1 MTSLINPKPS
11 VQKPAAI
18 APTVA
23 QVAPAAQASVIDSD
37 RRIIIK
43 EDRWSMEF
51 INSHFSEDAD
61 RREGRIYLPDGQ
73 RLWAWKSK
81 KGEIKKMR
89 LVDSLIHNYPVPSSI
104 VNEVG
109 SRFQIYDGRHRMET
123 IWLFMNNKFKWNG
136 VFYKDLCDGDRE
148 KFNSRNIPVT
158 IVQAKKGQV
167 VSTNQLADIFIRL
180 NSGQSLSDSDMLW
193 AYRDTPVVTGVRKE
207 ICDNARLKAAFSGI
221 DMHYRLDLANW
232 TAHYFGLGKK
242 NPGYM
247 TTSYIRL
254 SENNGLESEFD
265 LVYIRSG
272 IDALCSLYEKANKE
286 FPVSPKEHK
295 RYKKIGFINAFFL
308 AEWIDASDF
317 PEKTEIINKWVA
329 IIGHLYGT
337 ETSKRKI
344 MYALRAT
351 GAQNLNS
358 SKIATVLEQVNKY
371 LTSGE
376 VENTEDSDEDSL

>member
-1 MTSLINPKPS
+1 MTSLIVSKPS
-11 VQKPAAI
+11 
-18 APTVA
+18 APKLAVI
-23 QVAPAAQASVIDSD
+23 AAQASLIDSD
-37 RRIIIK
+37 RRILIK

-51 INSHFSEDAD
+51 IASHFSEDAD

-81 KGEIKKMR
+81 KGEIMKSR
-89 LVDSLIHNYPVPSSI
+89 LIDSLIHNYPVPSSI

-109 SRFQIYDGRHRMET
+109 SRYQIYDGRHRMET

-158 IVQAKKGQV
+158 VVQAKKGQV

-193 AYRDTPVVTGVRKE
+193 AYRDTPVVKGVRKE
-207 ICDNARLKAAFSGI
+207 ICDNARLKAALSGI
-221 DMHYRLDLANW
+221 DMNYRLDLANW
-232 TAHYFGLGKK
+232 TAHYVGLGKK

-254 SENNGLESEFD
+254 SENNGLDSEFD

-272 IDALCSLYEKANKE
+272 INALCTLYERANKD

-308 AEWIDASDF
+308 AEWIEASEI
-317 PEKTEIINKWVA
+317 PAKTEVINKWVG
-329 IIGHLYGT
+329 IIGRLHGT
-337 ETSKRKI
+337 EENKNKMMS
-344 MYALRAT
+344 ALHIT

-358 SKIATVLEQVNKY
+358 SKIATVLKQVNDY
-371 LTSGE
+371 IDNDLVEE
-376 VENTEDSDEDSL
+376 VDDSDDDSV